1 MVQAKH
7 AVLGSERSQ
16 LQGRLAILRQEA
28 EASQQATAA
37 LDSRNL
43 TGEALL
49 SKVTSSQ
56 IRSSYWKHFLG
67 KYSHGSRSAVLAR
80 REGCV
85 RPVHPPFLRT

>member
-1 MVQAKH
+1 MQARH

-16 LQGRLAILRQEA
+16 LQARLATLRQEA

-49 SKVTSSQ
+49 SKVPFSLPLVITAKQ
-56 IRSSYWKHFLG
+56 LWRSWTMGL
-67 KYSHGSRSAVLAR
+67 
-80 REGCV
+80 
-85 RPVHPPFLRT
+85 

>member
-16 LQGRLAILRQEA
+16 LQGRLATLRQEA

-37 LDSRNL
+37 LDSRNQ

-49 SKVTSSQ
+49 SKVTSPQ
-56 IRSSYWKHFLG
+56 I
-67 KYSHGSRSAVLAR
+67 
-80 REGCV
+80 
-85 RPVHPPFLRT
+85 